1 MPMVEAQHAGSI
13 GWDKE
18 MLLLWKMVKRRVIIL
33 YWKLFVSYI
42 CGLLT
47 FDIFDM
53 QLKINTVCS
62 NTNASIQ
69 TVRYLR
75 QIMSSNT
82 THTHTHRK
90 QTWFFLL

>member
-1 MPMVEAQHAGSI
+1 
-13 GWDKE
+13 
-18 MLLLWKMVKRRVIIL
+18 MLLLWKMVKRIVIIL
-33 YWKLFVSYI
+33 YWKLFISYI

-47 FDIFDM
+47 FDIFDMQLNIDM

-82 THTHTHRK
+82 KHTHRK
-90 QTWFFLL
+90 PGFLL